1 MKIIYNFL
9 IGKQLIGKAT
19 WNDAARNY
27 IKKVGGIMEQLN
39 LLFKSIEDGDT
50 TKIKE
55 ILAKNKKFVFARDKD
70 GRSPI
75 HIAAQN
81 GHSDVIKAIIAENAE
96 YTQIKD
102 SVIFRNPYLWIL

>member
-1 MKIIYNFL
+1 MNENNLRFFFL

-39 LLFKSIEDGDT
+39 LLFKNIEEGDT

-81 GHSDVIKAIIAENAE
+81 GHSDVIKAIVAENAE

-102 SVIFRNPYLWIL
+102 SVIFRNCL